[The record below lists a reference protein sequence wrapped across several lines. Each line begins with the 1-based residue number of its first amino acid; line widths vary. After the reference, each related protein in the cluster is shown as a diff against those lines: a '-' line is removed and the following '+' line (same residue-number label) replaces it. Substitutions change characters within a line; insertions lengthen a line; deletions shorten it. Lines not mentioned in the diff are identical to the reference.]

1 MESYEKIEQKFMEL
15 KRYTKR
21 VMDLYC
27 DAKKWYWLAEDAD
40 TEEERQKYLTIA
52 NTLIDMFNREVSTMS
67 L

>member
-1 MESYEKIEQKFMEL
+1 MESYEKVEEKCMEL

-27 DAKKWYWLAEDAD
+27 DAKKWHWLAESAA
-40 TEEERQKYLTIA
+40 TEVERQKYNTIA
-52 NTLIDMFNREVSTMS
+52 NALMDMFNKEISSMI

>member
-1 MESYEKIEQKFMEL
+1 
-15 KRYTKR
+15 
-21 VMDLYC
+21 MDLYC

>member
-1 MESYEKIEQKFMEL
+1 MESYEKVEEKCMEL

-27 DAKKWYWLAEDAD
+27 DAKKWHWLAESAD
-40 TEEERQKYLTIA
+40 TEVEKQKYNTIA
-52 NTLIDMFNREVSTMS
+52 NALMDMFNKEISSMI